1 MNANSKPKRKPRAAS
16 RPHEEPSSPGPIVD
30 KEVFVLLFPLSVRL
44 PLSPV
49 HIPDSSHQLE
59 KHLERIDHLAGWSK
73 FEMDQGNFGPFAQWM
88 YNIGLVF
95 NVRFTGRE
103 QANLLH
109 WKLFN
114 EKIMQG
120 IDSLPGD
127 IRLPPRPSRMSDSL
141 NTTLWTFGICPT
153 RATKGQSGHRTLQL
167 TTGASLYVGDWTVHN
182 LLEKYSTENPICGP
196 DSTLIPHQ
204 LIVIGVL

>member
-1 MNANSKPKRKPRAAS
+1 MNGTSKPKRKPRAAS
-16 RPHEEPSSPGPIVD
+16 RPHEEPSSPGPVVD
-30 KEVFVLLFPLSVRL
+30 KEVSVMLFPLSVRL

-59 KHLERIDHLAGWSK
+59 KHPERIDHLAGRSK
-73 FEMDQGNFGPFAQWM
+73 FKMDQGNFGPFAQWM

-103 QANLLH
+103 QADLLH
-109 WKLFN
+109 WKLFD
-114 EKIMQG
+114 EKIVQG

-141 NTTLWTFGICPT
+141 NSTLWTIGICPT
-153 RATKGQSGHRTLQL
+153 
-167 TTGASLYVGDWTVHN
+167 
-182 LLEKYSTENPICGP
+182 
-196 DSTLIPHQ
+196 
-204 LIVIGVL
+204 